1 MRTTLKRGVSRA
13 TTNGTPAVPPVPL
26 TQMSR
31 YGPPRRSIAASI
43 GRVFLWMIV
52 GLLILIGGLAGG
64 AWLWGEH
71 TVALLAPKTAEEK
84 AAADV
89 LDDVPKVNEPAVALF
104 IGYDWRKGD
113 GGKQN
118 SRSDTLM
125 LVRADPQQETISM
138 LSFPRDLLV
147 TTAGCEGHPPRTT
160 KINEAY
166 TDCGIKG
173 AIETVKQ
180 LTGVPINYYVT
191 VDFRGFIDTVDEL
204 DGIFMDIDRRYFNDN
219 SSFGEDYSAID
230 LEPGY
235 QRLNGRRALSF
246 VRFRHT
252 DNDFF
257 RNARQQQ
264 FIKGLKQQLVAR
276 SSISKLGGVVT
287 TIAKAVTVGVGGGKR
302 VDFDTL
308 MKFGRLAYD
317 LPTGN
322 LFQPRLQNLESN
334 AYFQLTPPEGEIE
347 RAVQEFL
354 NPDTDAGKK
363 ATRSAVGEKPGK
375 TTTDAPPASQVT
387 VETLNGNGVEGS
399 ADDATYLL
407 GQRGYQA
414 ITGGNAATQDNFQ
427 TQIVYDSEET
437 GAEAAAR
444 VLATLFDT
452 TKVTAASPADSLV
465 TMVRVIVGTTFQG
478 SLAPAPKDST
488 PEHQPAQ
495 VVTDS
500 SAVEPLVREARPQ
513 ARFPLLV
520 PTVHESSSSLSTLRP
535 IRVYGLGGP
544 GNRAVRI
551 VYNGP
556 SELDYWGIQETN
568 WTDAPILEGPTLKRK
583 IGGREYSFYYNGSH
597 IHMIAFEENGAAYMT
612 INTLLDGLSNE
623 TMIAIAKG
631 LKPLPKN

>member
-1 MRTTLKRGVSRA
+1 M
-13 TTNGTPAVPPVPL
+13 
-26 TQMSR
+26 
-31 YGPPRRSIAASI
+31 
-43 GRVFLWMIV
+43 
-52 GLLILIGGLAGG
+52 
-64 AWLWGEH
+64 
-71 TVALLAPKTAEEK
+71 
-84 AAADV
+84 
-89 LDDVPKVNEPAVALF
+89 ALF

-125 LVRADPQQETISM
+125 LVRADPRQETISM

-173 AIETVKQ
+173 AIETVKL

-191 VDFRGFIDTVDEL
+191 VNFRGFIDTVDEL

-219 SSFGEDYSAID
+219 TDGGENYSAID

-235 QRLNGRRALSF
+235 QRLNGNRALSF

-287 TIAKAVTVGVGGGKR
+287 TIANSVTVGVGGGKR

-322 LFQPRLQNLESN
+322 LFQPRLENLESN
-334 AYFQLTPPEGEIE
+334 AYFQLTPPEGEID

-375 TTTDAPPASQVT
+375 SKTDAPPASQVT

-444 VLATLFDT
+444 ELAMLFDT
-452 TKVTAASPADSLV
+452 TKVTAASPADPLEHDGAGDRRHDVPGEPRARRRRTRRPS
-465 TMVRVIVGTTFQG
+465 TSRRRSSTTR
-478 SLAPAPKDST
+478 APSSR
-488 PEHQPAQ
+488 
-495 VVTDS
+495 S
-500 SAVEPLVREARPQ
+500 SARRASRLASRCSSRPCTSPARASRRCARSASTASAARASAASGSSTTARPSSTTGGSSRRTGRTRRSSK
-513 ARFPLLV
+513 AR
-520 PTVHESSSSLSTLRP
+520 R
-535 IRVYGLGGP
+535 
-544 GNRAVRI
+544 
-551 VYNGP
+551 
-556 SELDYWGIQETN
+556 
-568 WTDAPILEGPTLKRK
+568 
-583 IGGREYSFYYNGSH
+583 
-597 IHMIAFEENGAAYMT
+597 
-612 INTLLDGLSNE
+612 
-623 TMIAIAKG
+623 
-631 LKPLPKN
+631 